1 MGRTIVFVGANI
13 EPLLYASLQK
23 KFPSDSDTS
32 LILKGLS
39 LLLKCNDKTITVNMK
54 QEFWDAIVKKAK
66 ENDIELKNV
75 AGELLFRWLQGEFKV
90 GNEKA

>member
-13 EPLLYASLQK
+13 EPSLYASLQK

-32 LILKGLS
+32 LILKGLN

-54 QEFWDAIVKKAK
+54 QEFWDSLIKKAK
-66 ENDIELKNV
+66 EKNIEIENIT
-75 AGELLFRWLQGEFKV
+75 GELLYRWMKGELKLE
-90 GNEKA
+90 NEN